1 MSRFRSRV
9 LLTAGVTSLLTS
21 VAIADTTRAT
31 TTTEP
36 ESGAVEILPPDE
48 SFAGATLG
56 EWAARWEEWT
66 ASLPEGFRCEDEQW
80 GPMFFVPV
88 SVGLLVGSVDC
99 VVAEGKAIYVYV
111 YGDFCA
117 STVPPPYFGRNE
129 EELRACVAALP
140 PKPPQLGSAVNG
152 HQVADLDS
160 YRATSP
166 MFNINV
172 PPDNVSGNTSA
183 VASLMVVH
191 YGYIIAP
198 PPPGDYAI
206 TVTNKNRAFNYTI
219 NLAVEAP
226 QIIEPTGTETPQPS
240 EAPDV
245 TEPPSTT

>member
-1 MSRFRSRV
+1 LCGR
-9 LLTAGVTSLLTS
+9 
-21 VAIADTTRAT
+21 
-31 TTTEP
+31 
-36 ESGAVEILPPDE
+36 
-48 SFAGATLG
+48 
-56 EWAARWEEWT
+56 
-66 ASLPEGFRCEDEQW
+66 
-80 GPMFFVPV
+80 
-88 SVGLLVGSVDC
+88 
-99 VVAEGKAIYVYV
+99 EGKAIYVYV